1 MPLSNARYSMSIKN
15 YQIDKIY
22 ACIRGGRRIKHRG
35 FTLLELIVT
44 IVIVGIL
51 SAIAVPL
58 YKGYIDKSKISTA
71 IIDIQNI
78 SASISTYFGD
88 HNQYPDSLT
97 DVGYATLLDPWGNP
111 YVYVNLST
119 APPGKARKDHFLVPI
134 NTDYDL
140 CSMGQDGLT
149 VAPLT
154 AKHSRDD
161 IIRANDGAYIGLA
174 SDY

>member
-1 MPLSNARYSMSIKN
+1 MNIEN
-15 YQIDKIY
+15 FQIDKSY

-44 IVIVGIL
+44 VVIVGIL

-58 YKGYIDKSKISTA
+58 YQGYIDKSKFVTA
-71 IIDIQNI
+71 CIDIQNI
-78 SASISTYFGD
+78 SMAIGNYYVD
-88 HNQYPDSLT
+88 HGQYPDSLT
-97 DVGYATLLDPWGNP
+97 EAGYATLLDPWGNP

-140 CSMGQDGLT
+140 CSMGKDGKT
-149 VAPLT
+149 TAPLT
-154 AKHSRDD
+154 AKNSRDD

>member
-58 YKGYIDKSKISTA
+58 YQGYADKSKFTTA
-71 IIDIQNI
+71 CMDIQNI
-78 SASISTYFGD
+78 SVAIGNYYTD
-88 HNQYPDSLT
+88 HGQYPNSLT

-119 APPGKARKDHFLVPI
+119 APPGKSRKDHFLVPI

-140 CSMGQDGLT
+140 CSMGKDGKT

-154 AKHSRDD
+154 AKDSRDD